1 MGQVKHQDLAMDT
14 LDKGLLTHAA
24 KEIGLAL
31 QLQSDALGYH
41 LWHTNNSLI
50 YFNLKCQKYEYKRDW
65 TLIKNKEQIS
75 NV

>member
-1 MGQVKHQDLAMDT
+1 MGSLGQVKHQDLAMDT

-41 LWHTNNSLI
+41 L
-50 YFNLKCQKYEYKRDW
+50 
-65 TLIKNKEQIS
+65 
-75 NV
+75 